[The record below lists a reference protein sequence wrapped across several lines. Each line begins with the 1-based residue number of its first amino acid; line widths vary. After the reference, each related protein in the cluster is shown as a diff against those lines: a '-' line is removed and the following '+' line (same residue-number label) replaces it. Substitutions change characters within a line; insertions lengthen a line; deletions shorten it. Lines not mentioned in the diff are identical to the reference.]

1 MEKGLRLKQKKMITN
16 EEAKQ
21 FWKDMEKLEKQNKC
35 MIPKVTFRMRHNDHL
50 QLNKGVCVIGG
61 VWKDVTTANLFDNK
75 KIVIF
80 ALPGAFTA
88 TCSSKQLPGYES
100 KYDQLKKFVDDVYCV
115 SVNDAFVMNAWFKDL
130 NIKNVKPIGD
140 GEGTFTAGMG
150 MLVSKPKQG
159 FGLRSWRYSAYIDNG
174 EVKTMFVESGKNNKS
189 EDNDPFYVSDVETM
203 LKYLKNETEQKI

>member
-1 MEKGLRLKQKKMITN
+1 MSDKDAKKFWSDMDKLEKRNKKMIPN
-16 EEAKQ
+16 
-21 FWKDMEKLEKQNKC
+21 
-35 MIPKVTFRMRHNDHL
+35 VTFRMRHNDHV
-50 QLNKGVCVIGG
+50 QLGGACAIGG
-61 VWKDVTTANLFDNK
+61 VWKDVTTSQLFDNK
-75 KIVIF
+75 KIVLF
-80 ALPGAFTA
+80 ALPGAFTP

-130 NIKNVKPIGD
+130 NIKKVKAIGD

-174 EVKTMFVESGKNNKS
+174 EIKVMFVEPGKNNLS
-189 EDNDPFYVSDVETM
+189 EDNDPFHVSGVETM
-203 LKYLKNETEQKI
+203 IKYFEDESK